1 MARITAPFHRSIA
14 ATGGILVALALLA
27 AACGPAEA
35 EAVDP
40 ASVVAGQQISNPAAA
55 PAIAVVDDAE
65 AIVAAQEQVLGRI
78 YDSVVPSLVSI
89 QVSQGLARQ
98 GEGSGFVWD
107 DRGRI
112 VTNHHVVEGVE
123 SVVVVFA
130 DGTRMEAR
138 VLGSDPDSDLAVLQL
153 EGEPGVLTPVTL
165 GDSDAVGAGQMAVAL
180 GNPFGQEF
188 TMTTGIVSA
197 VGRTIRSGNSP
208 FSIPRVIQTDA
219 AINPG
224 NSGGPLLDRQG
235 RVIGVN
241 TQILS
246 RSGSFSGIG
255 FAVPI
260 NMAKRVIPVL
270 IDKGRYEYAWLGIS
284 GVPLAEGVARL
295 MDLPA
300 GTRGAQV
307 VETVEDGPAWNA
319 GLRGSERSAVV
330 GDQPVA
336 VGGDVIVGADGTPIQ
351 SMDDLIS
358 YLIEHTGPGDEVVLD
373 ILRDKG
379 EPDQVKVELGKRP
392 SGDGVF
398 SGR

>member
-1 MARITAPFHRSIA
+1 MV
-14 ATGGILVALALLA
+14 GGVLLVLALLA
-27 AACGPAEA
+27 AACGPAAKEVA
-35 EAVDP
+35 AP
-40 ASVVAGQQISNPAAA
+40 AVAGQQISNPAAA
-55 PAIAVVDDAE
+55 PAIAVTDEAE

-78 YDSVVPSLVSI
+78 YDTTVPSLVSI
-89 QVSQGLARQ
+89 RVSQGLQLQ

-123 SVVVVFA
+123 AVIVIFA

-138 VLGSDPDSDLAVLQL
+138 VLGSDPDSDLAVLELQGDP
-153 EGEPGVLTPVTL
+153 EGLTPVVL
-165 GDSDAVGAGQMAVAL
+165 GDSDGVRAGQMAVAI

-197 VGRTIRSGNSP
+197 IGRTIRSGNSP

-224 NSGGPLLDRQG
+224 NSGGPLLDRGG

-270 IDKGRYEYAWLGIS
+270 IDNGRYEYAWLGIS

-300 GTRGAQV
+300 GARGALV
-307 VETVEDGPAWNA
+307 VEVVEDGPAWEA
-319 GLRGSERSAVV
+319 GLRGGERSAVV

-336 VGGDVIVGADGTPIQ
+336 VGGDVIAGVDGTPIQ

-358 YLIEHTGPGDEVVLD
+358 YLIEHTAPGDEVVLD
-373 ILRDKG
+373 ILRENG
-379 EPDQVKVELGKRP
+379 ERDQVTVDLGRRP
-392 SGDGVF
+392 SADGVLF
-398 SGR
+398 GR

>member
-1 MARITAPFHRSIA
+1 MV
-14 ATGGILVALALLA
+14 GGVLLVLALLA
-27 AACGPAEA
+27 AACGPAAKEVA
-35 EAVDP
+35 AP
-40 ASVVAGQQISNPAAA
+40 AVAGQQISNPAAA
-55 PAIAVVDDAE
+55 PAIAVTDEAE

-78 YDSVVPSLVSI
+78 YDTTVPSLVSI
-89 QVSQGLARQ
+89 RVSQGLQLQ

-123 SVVVVFA
+123 AVIVIFA

-138 VLGSDPDSDLAVLQL
+138 VLGSDPDSDLAVLELQGDP
-153 EGEPGVLTPVTL
+153 EGLTPVVL
-165 GDSDAVGAGQMAVAL
+165 GDSDGVRAGQMAVAI

-197 VGRTIRSGNSP
+197 IGRTIRSGNSP

-224 NSGGPLLDRQG
+224 NSGGPLLDRGG

-270 IDKGRYEYAWLGIS
+270 IDNGRYEYAWLGIS

-300 GTRGAQV
+300 GARGALV
-307 VETVEDGPAWNA
+307 
-319 GLRGSERSAVV
+319 ERSAVV

-336 VGGDVIVGADGTPIQ
+336 VGGDVIAGVDGTPIQ

-358 YLIEHTGPGDEVVLD
+358 YLIEHTAPGDEVVLD
-373 ILRDKG
+373 ILRENG
-379 EPDQVKVELGKRP
+379 ERDQVTVDLGRRP
-392 SGDGVF
+392 SADGVLF
-398 SGR
+398 GR

>member
-1 MARITAPFHRSIA
+1 MV
-14 ATGGILVALALLA
+14 GGVLLVLALLA
-27 AACGPAEA
+27 AACGPAAKEVA
-35 EAVDP
+35 AP
-40 ASVVAGQQISNPAAA
+40 AVAGQQISNPAAA
-55 PAIAVVDDAE
+55 PAIAVTDEAE

-78 YDSVVPSLVSI
+78 YDTTVPSLVSI
-89 QVSQGLARQ
+89 RVSQGLQLQ

-123 SVVVVFA
+123 AVIVIFA

-138 VLGSDPDSDLAVLQL
+138 VLGSDPDSDLAVLELQGDP
-153 EGEPGVLTPVTL
+153 EGLTPVVL
-165 GDSDAVGAGQMAVAL
+165 GDSDGVRAGQMAVAI

-197 VGRTIRSGNSP
+197 IGRTIRSGNSP

-224 NSGGPLLDRQG
+224 NSGGPLLDRGG

-270 IDKGRYEYAWLGIS
+270 INNGRYEYAWLGIS

-300 GTRGAQV
+300 GARGALV
-307 VETVEDGPAWNA
+307 VEVVEDGPAWEA
-319 GLRGSERSAVV
+319 GLRGGERSAVV

-336 VGGDVIVGADGTPIQ
+336 VGGDVIAGVDGTPIQ

-358 YLIEHTGPGDEVVLD
+358 YLIEHTAPGDEVVLD
-373 ILRDKG
+373 ILRENG
-379 EPDQVKVELGKRP
+379 ERDQVTVDLGRRP
-392 SGDGVF
+392 SADGVLF
-398 SGR
+398 GR